1 MGKFISQFALMIL
14 FGSFLAFGGQD
25 LLERQLSIEGKLKS
39 YLEKEFNH
47 KGRIEVARVFVKGVV
62 PEQAQIITV
71 EPKPALGWV
80 SFESVW
86 ENEGKPQNA
95 YGTAMVK
102 LYAPIAV
109 AKTVIKINEAF
120 TKDNIVLQ
128 EREVSPYKVT
138 GFYDDLSILFK
149 LRSRSYL
156 NPGAVISHNVTQ
168 IPFLVNLG
176 ETVALVRE
184 TPSVRV
190 SMRVKAL
197 ENGRENQWIR
207 VENIASR
214 KILQARVIQPGEVS
228 LH

>member
-1 MGKFISQFALMIL
+1 MIRIL
-14 FGSFLAFGGQD
+14 WKLAFVIFLGSFMTLWGQ
-25 LLERQLSIEGKLKS
+25 EPKESQVSVEQKLKNH
-39 YLEKEFNH
+39 LENEFNH
-47 KGRIEVARVFVKGVV
+47 KGRIEVERVFVKGVV
-62 PEQAQIITV
+62 PEQAQIIFV
-71 EPKPALGWV
+71 EPKPAVGWI
-80 SFESVW
+80 SFELVW
-86 ENEGKPQNA
+86 DNEGKPQRA
-95 YGTAMVK
+95 YGTGMVK

-109 AKTVIKINEAF
+109 AKTVIKPHEAF
-120 TKDNIVLQ
+120 TKDNVALE
-128 EREVSPYKVT
+128 EREVSAYKVT
-138 GFYDDLSILFK
+138 WIYDDLSTIFK

-156 NPGAVISHNVTQ
+156 NPGAVISHNATQ

-207 VENIASR
+207 VENVASR
-214 KILQARVIQPGEVS
+214 KTLQARVIQPGEVS